1 MEIHP
6 KQLRLGRL
14 QTKLVFALNSLGKV
28 QRPRLEHATSL
39 ARFLLKLLIQPH
51 RIMLNTTD
59 VGAVVQ
65 TVDVGG
71 GVPRGARGKFI
82 TFNQNNVFP
91 AQFGKVIQDRTS
103 DYSTTDYDC
112 LCMGT
117 HMDTALK

>member
-6 KQLRLGRL
+6 IQFSLGRL
-14 QTKLVFALNSLGKV
+14 QTQLVLALNRLGKV
-28 QRPRLEHATSL
+28 QRPRLEHATAL
-39 ARFLLKLLIQPH
+39 ARFLLQLFIQSH

-59 VGAVVQ
+59 VGAVMQ
-65 TVDVGG
+65 SMDIGG
-71 GVPRGARGKFI
+71 CVPCRTRGKFI

-91 AQFGKVIQDRTS
+91 AQFGEVIQDRTS